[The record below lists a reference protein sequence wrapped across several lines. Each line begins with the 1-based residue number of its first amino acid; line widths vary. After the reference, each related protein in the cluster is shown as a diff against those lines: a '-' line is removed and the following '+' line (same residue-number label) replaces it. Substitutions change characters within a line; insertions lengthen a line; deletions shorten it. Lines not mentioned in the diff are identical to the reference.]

1 MQKLWGF
8 TAWLNSVSVTGM
20 VALSS
25 PEGGS
30 CSSGL
35 SLPREAPAGPQS
47 VQAWHPA
54 LWGSRGWQLCLCLPS
69 CLMPSLSSMR
79 SCTRGMSMCRR
90 GPCGGPFTGVSK
102 LRLFLL

>member
-1 MQKLWGF
+1 MGWDRKPPK
-8 TAWLNSVSVTGM
+8 
-20 VALSS
+20 
-25 PEGGS
+25 PEHPYASGGR
-30 CSSGL
+30 GP
-35 SLPREAPAGPQS
+35 PRDTVPTPAVPT
-47 VQAWHPA
+47 
-54 LWGSRGWQLCLCLPS
+54 LCLPS